1 VLFVILLQAMM
12 SSDAVL
18 STPAALTL
26 AHMVKAITEPFQA
39 DIAASFLQAL
49 QPHLAQLLLLVH
61 NSNSGVSTAATSAC
75 LGLMMA
81 SIKIGPAAM
90 AAILDALM
98 ANDRKGLKNL
108 MLGLAD
114 STGCKLAGS
123 LSAIGMATVS
133 FLAGAVCA
141 GVCWSHSLGL
151 CGCNTQQ
158 AVGSNVSWQD
168 GAFNLLNCVAECWLQ
183 QRIGI

>member
-1 VLFVILLQAMM
+1 M

-18 STPAALTL
+18 ATPAALTL
-26 AHMVKAITEPFQA
+26 ANMVKAITEPFQP

-49 QPHLAQLLLLVH
+49 QPHLTQLLLLVH
-61 NSNSGVSTAATSAC
+61 SSNGGVSTAATSSC

-98 ANDRKGLKNL
+98 ANDRKGLRNL
-108 MLGLAD
+108 MLGLTDYA
-114 STGCKLAGS
+114 GCKTAGS

-133 FLAGAVCA
+133 FLAGAAVFLVCIYD
-141 GVCWSHSLGL
+141 
-151 CGCNTQQ
+151 T
-158 AVGSNVSWQD
+158 SWAFM
-168 GAFNLLNCVAECWLQ
+168 GAASSSIKQW
-183 QRIGI
+183 I